1 LLGLLDSASRQTQPP
16 LNYLFSI
23 NFGLFARDDFKIS
36 PRLTLNLGLR
46 WDVIGPQSDKFGRYA
61 GFVPQ
66 LGKTI
71 VADDRDAPN
80 FKALVAG
87 VRQTDL
93 VRVARL
99 RRAADARLHALHDL
113 APPVRICLAAF
124 RRQRHCFARRL
135 WDL

>member
-1 LLGLLDSASRQTQPP
+1 LRRTISKSA
-16 LNYLFSI
+16 
-23 NFGLFARDDFKIS
+23 
-36 PRLTLNLGLR
+36 PRLTLNLGLC

-87 VRQTDL
+87 GGLTDL
-93 VRVARL
+93 VGVARDYGVP
-99 RRAADARLHALHDL
+99 RALVFTRYHDL